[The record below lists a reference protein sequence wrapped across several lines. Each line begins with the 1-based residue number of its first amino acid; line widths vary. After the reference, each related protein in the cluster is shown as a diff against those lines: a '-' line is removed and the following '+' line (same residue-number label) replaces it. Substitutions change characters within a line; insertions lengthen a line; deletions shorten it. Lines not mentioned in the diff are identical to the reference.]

1 MNFICSIAFQ
11 ICFQPPES
19 DCVDH
24 IGKLGLAARVGHLLS
39 SPYSQCTSSATHR
52 KSFFTFKIAK
62 FKLLACDVELKD
74 FLPADTFA
82 QQQVKLRMKRSAFEE
97 KKFAFDIKVW

>member
-52 KSFFTFKIAK
+52 KCFFTFKIAK
-62 FKLLACDVELKD
+62 IKLLACDVELKD

-82 QQQVKLRMKRSAFEE
+82 QQQVKLRIKRSAFEE
-97 KKFAFDIKVW
+97 IEICF